1 MEGAEESMSNEVDKR
16 IVEMQFKNEEFEK
29 NAAKT
34 LQTLQEL
41 KQKLNDN
48 FSTKGPEKL
57 NEAIKAVDVSPISQ
71 GLETVQLKFNALQIA
86 GKRIIENITDA
97 AMNAIHK
104 VTSLIQAPLNQIKE
118 GGARRAQN
126 IEQAKF
132 MLSGLGIEW
141 KDIVDDINYGVQD
154 TAYGLDAAAK
164 VASQL
169 VASNVAL
176 GKDMQ
181 ASLRGVSGV
190 AAMTNSTYEEIGHIF
205 TSVAGQGKLMSMQ
218 LQQFSLRGLNV
229 AADLAKSMN
238 TTEAAIRD
246 MVSKGQIDFMTF
258 AKAMDELYGGHAKE
272 ANNTFTG
279 ALSNT
284 KAALSRLGA
293 DIQSQ
298 KFESFRIIL
307 LEVTTQLKELKK
319 AFKPAEDAIIS
330 MMDAVGKLV
339 TNFIKSI
346 NIKAIVEKIT
356 PSIKKVA
363 DYVRDFA
370 DAWRML
376 REEKAPFD
384 NIADYVK
391 KLREGMEGTKEATEE
406 VIDVYDKLAKA
417 SDDDLKRYSQN
428 AWDIWNWG
436 KYGNGQDRV
445 NALGEDYELTQA
457 YVDKMIELGWDEAK
471 MTEYLT
477 EQREKAAKQQA
488 RADAV
493 NRLKNTVSKVL
504 TIFTNVR
511 TVLHNI
517 TSSIVNIL
525 GATFS
530 GLSEAISGKGSGFLD
545 ALIFLTGKL
554 SDFTT
559 KIAITKERADK
570 IKPVAKAIG
579 DIVVAIGKGLYT
591 CIKYLIQFIEAA
603 ANNKVVKSIFEA
615 IGNAINKI
623 FDGLKKLYTRLK
635 ESGVWDNFV
644 DILKTIGTW
653 LGERLVD
660 AINLLG
666 TVVGG
671 IGEGIVTVF
680 EKVVGKLSDMKSEA
694 EKGHGWLSKIK
705 DFFKEDVLNGSWLTK
720 LKDILD
726 SIFGTGKDV
735 FTNAYTKMGDFMR
748 GLAEGIRSL
757 DRTDLDYIIKIF
769 GQIVLTFETAKWLWS
784 MATLNKR
791 VSDGLKNLDKLF
803 GALKTAVKKFGRK
816 TDAEAFESFAKSIA
830 IIIGSFIALMATFAY
845 LESKKFDVHHIAFM
859 AGTIVGIVSV
869 IVGLTVILQAL
880 AKKAAYVTAPTANIL
895 SHVVIPSMAVT
906 LFAIGYLIKSLV
918 DGVSSLYNLATDSNF
933 DRTTFLSVT
942 SNISLIL
949 IILMVF
955 ANSVSKLDKT
965 LVGLSGVAMTYLSI
979 GVLVSMLISSFKKLL
994 KIVKNFSPADVEAA
1008 TKALN
1013 WMIIPL
1019 LLFGVAVTF
1028 ITKKVKNDTTTQTN
1042 PFKGMTGMLI
1052 SLAALIR
1059 LGFVPLLETI
1069 ADLRKTASGVSAIE
1083 DFKSIVKWTLI
1094 FVGLLATVLTAFSNF
1109 TYNGRNSGFSTGGN
1123 VKGMQAVSLIIASM
1137 AAMFF
1142 SLSLAIKAMKG
1153 VDVSAIRQFKEMI
1166 LLVTGIVALMSIA
1179 LTALGTMDLTKGG
1192 TGVLLGVA
1200 SIILGLAAVMAAS
1213 AWSFKTF
1220 TETLI
1225 EFANALPDV
1234 FKKILEFFKLVQENG
1249 DEFVAGVSN
1258 TIRMAV
1264 IAALMGLVEGINAQ
1278 IYYVTNG
1285 LIESMALAI
1294 DGAADGIMKNVPK
1307 IKDAIE
1313 KLKFAMAY
1321 AVGYA
1326 LFGNDDDSAFGM
1338 VNKVA
1343 KSAAKDKMAE
1353 LLKLSLSSIPGIGG
1367 VVDSLDFIAGS
1378 EVGRVS
1384 DDQFEEWK
1392 KQATGESTEDAKEKG
1407 TEVGEE
1413 VTANWYEEYYK
1424 ARQEAANKT
1433 IKEKKK
1439 EKEKEEE
1446 IGSDIIDNLASS
1458 LVKKVNVGK
1467 IDFSDVWEAVKTK
1480 DVTNL
1485 STEIGLDFTFDD
1497 LTNSLTQFNLE
1508 SEDGFK
1514 DYISNLSGTEGDVEG
1529 ILGDWINA
1537 FGDAGTESMDSYSD
1551 AIKERMEFVTD
1562 ITSEAME
1569 ASVTEA
1575 KKFESEYYDIG
1586 EDCATGFA
1594 NGLTSMPSLV
1604 KIMQAN
1610 KYLAEVSTTAIKG
1623 KDALDQRSPS
1633 HVFEKI
1639 GLFTVLGFANGI
1651 INNVSYATAA
1661 TEEAGTAAILSM
1673 RETIRNASL
1682 AAIDGIDS
1690 PRITPVLDLSNV
1702 TDGIDTMN
1710 GMFDTTHAYKLAMVA
1725 SAEAK
1730 ASNERRATAYYQ
1742 NGSAYD
1748 DTNAIGA
1755 INSLNAEVSTLK
1767 DAINGMQVVIDGRAL
1782 VGQIATP
1789 MDKAL
1794 GKRTLAG
1801 RRTI

>member
-1 MEGAEESMSNEVDKR
+1 
-16 IVEMQFKNEEFEK
+16 
-29 NAAKT
+29 
-34 LQTLQEL
+34 
-41 KQKLNDN
+41 
-48 FSTKGPEKL
+48 
-57 NEAIKAVDVSPISQ
+57 
-71 GLETVQLKFNALQIA
+71 
-86 GKRIIENITDA
+86 
-97 AMNAIHK
+97 
-104 VTSLIQAPLNQIKE
+104 
-118 GGARRAQN
+118 
-126 IEQAKF
+126 
-132 MLSGLGIEW
+132 
-141 KDIVDDINYGVQD
+141 
-154 TAYGLDAAAK
+154 
-164 VASQL
+164 
-169 VASNVAL
+169 
-176 GKDMQ
+176 
-181 ASLRGVSGV
+181 
-190 AAMTNSTYEEIGHIF
+190 
-205 TSVAGQGKLMSMQ
+205 
-218 LQQFSLRGLNV
+218 
-229 AADLAKSMN
+229 
-238 TTEAAIRD
+238 
-246 MVSKGQIDFMTF
+246 
-258 AKAMDELYGGHAKE
+258 
-272 ANNTFTG
+272 
-279 ALSNT
+279 
-284 KAALSRLGA
+284 
-293 DIQSQ
+293 
-298 KFESFRIIL
+298 
-307 LEVTTQLKELKK
+307 
-319 AFKPAEDAIIS
+319 
-330 MMDAVGKLV
+330 
-339 TNFIKSI
+339 
-346 NIKAIVEKIT
+346 
-356 PSIKKVA
+356 
-363 DYVRDFA
+363 
-370 DAWRML
+370 
-376 REEKAPFD
+376 
-384 NIADYVK
+384 
-391 KLREGMEGTKEATEE
+391 
-406 VIDVYDKLAKA
+406 
-417 SDDDLKRYSQN
+417 
-428 AWDIWNWG
+428 
-436 KYGNGQDRV
+436 
-445 NALGEDYELTQA
+445 
-457 YVDKMIELGWDEAK
+457 
-471 MTEYLT
+471 
-477 EQREKAAKQQA
+477 
-488 RADAV
+488 
-493 NRLKNTVSKVL
+493 
-504 TIFTNVR
+504 
-511 TVLHNI
+511 
-517 TSSIVNIL
+517 
-525 GATFS
+525 
-530 GLSEAISGKGSGFLD
+530 
-545 ALIFLTGKL
+545 
-554 SDFTT
+554 
-559 KIAITKERADK
+559 
-570 IKPVAKAIG
+570 
-579 DIVVAIGKGLYT
+579 
-591 CIKYLIQFIEAA
+591 
-603 ANNKVVKSIFEA
+603 
-615 IGNAINKI
+615 
-623 FDGLKKLYTRLK
+623 
-635 ESGVWDNFV
+635 
-644 DILKTIGTW
+644 
-653 LGERLVD
+653 
-660 AINLLG
+660 
-666 TVVGG
+666 
-671 IGEGIVTVF
+671 
-680 EKVVGKLSDMKSEA
+680 
-694 EKGHGWLSKIK
+694 
-705 DFFKEDVLNGSWLTK
+705 
-720 LKDILD
+720 
-726 SIFGTGKDV
+726 
-735 FTNAYTKMGDFMR
+735 
-748 GLAEGIRSL
+748 
-757 DRTDLDYIIKIF
+757 
-769 GQIVLTFETAKWLWS
+769 
-784 MATLNKR
+784 
-791 VSDGLKNLDKLF
+791 
-803 GALKTAVKKFGRK
+803 
-816 TDAEAFESFAKSIA
+816 
-830 IIIGSFIALMATFAY
+830 MATFAY

-880 AKKAAYVTAPTANIL
+880 AKKAAYVTAPTANIF
-895 SHVVIPSMAVT
+895 SKVVIPSMAVT

-918 DGVSSLYNLATDSNF
+918 DGVASLYNLATDSNF
-933 DRTTFLSVT
+933 DRATFLSVT

-994 KIVKNFSPADVEAA
+994 KIIKNFSPADVEAA

-1069 ADLRKTASGVSAIE
+1069 ADLRKTASGISAIE

-1109 TYNGRNSGFSTGGN
+1109 TYNGRNIGSAALGQSKMTGGFSTGGN

-1142 SLSLAIKAMKG
+1142 TLSLAIKAMKG

-1264 IAALMGLVEGINAQ
+1264 IAALMGLVEGVNAQ

-1285 LIESMALAI
+1285 LMESMALAI
-1294 DGAADGIMKNVPK
+1294 NGAADGIIKNVPQ
-1307 IKDAIE
+1307 IKNAIDR
-1313 KLKFAMAY
+1313 LKFAMAY

-1326 LFGNDDDSAFGM
+1326 IFGSDDDSAFGM

-1343 KSAAKDKMAE
+1343 KTAAKDKVAE

-1378 EVGRVS
+1378 EVSRVS

-1413 VTANWYEEYYK
+1413 VTANWYETYYK
-1424 ARQEAANKT
+1424 AQQEAANKT

-1673 RETIRNASL
+1673 RETIRSASL

-1710 GMFDTTHAYKLAMVA
+1710 GMFDTTHAYKLAMA
-1725 SAEAK
+1725 TSAEAK

-1801 RRTI
+1801 RRTV